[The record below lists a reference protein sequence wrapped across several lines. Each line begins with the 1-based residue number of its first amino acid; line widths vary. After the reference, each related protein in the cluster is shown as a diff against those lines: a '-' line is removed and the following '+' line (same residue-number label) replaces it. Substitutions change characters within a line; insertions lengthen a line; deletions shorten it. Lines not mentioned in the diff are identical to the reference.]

1 MTELVKDE
9 MLSIEILESMSQS
22 ELEKLAIE
30 KAKEIFLNIHNANE
44 KIKQAKE
51 LSVEAST
58 IDTGGS
64 DITNYITLGLAGK
77 SREDKLSDRLN
88 LTNKAQV
95 SQNEAIFELSKI
107 VQESIKFT
115 QLTSKF
121 STSLQQAMSF
131 LFKNGLKDASGNI
144 TKLSN

>member
-95 SQNEAIFELSKI
+95 SQN
-107 VQESIKFT
+107 
-115 QLTSKF
+115 
-121 STSLQQAMSF
+121 
-131 LFKNGLKDASGNI
+131 I